1 MNCIQCGSELVSE
14 SFFCGNCGAPHGRL
28 PAQFVESESRFATL
42 LARHRSGQ
50 LDASTYQAEL
60 QQLVVQDETGRHWV
74 PGSQEGQWRWHDGGQ
89 WVLGEPPLATAVRR
103 CEQCEAE
110 LVPERPFCGDCGAAA
125 YRLPASLVE
134 ARSRHAALLARYRA
148 GQLDPD
154 NYELERRYLIAQDA
168 VGRQWAPGD
177 IPGEWRWYDGG
188 KWVRRD
194 PPLIPAPVECRRCGS
209 GLLMEDIYCGQCGE
223 PRRTLPP
230 EFTEVQNRYL
240 ALQARHESGEID
252 DQEFHIL
259 RQSLVVK
266 DSRGE
271 HWAPDRKQGRWRWFD
286 GQTWVLRDPL
296 AASAHPNEHR

>member
-1 MNCIQCGSELVSE
+1 
-14 SFFCGNCGAPHGRL
+14 
-28 PAQFVESESRFATL
+28 
-42 LARHRSGQ
+42 
-50 LDASTYQAEL
+50 L
-60 QQLVVQDETGRHWV
+60 QQLVVQDRTGRHWV
-74 PGSQEGQWRWHDGGQ
+74 PGSQEGQWRWHDGVQ
-89 WVLGEPPLATAVRR
+89 WVLGEPPLATAVPR

-110 LVPERPFCGDCGAAA
+110 LVPESPFCEACGAPA

-134 ARSRHAALLARYRA
+134 ARSRHTALLARYRA

-154 NYELERRYLIAQDA
+154 SYELERRYLVAQDA
-168 VGRQWAPGD
+168 AGRQWAPGD
-177 IPGEWRWYDGG
+177 TPGEWRWYDGH

-194 PPLIPAPVECRRCGS
+194 PPLIPPQVECRRCES

-259 RQSLVVK
+259 LQKLVVK

-286 GQTWVLRDPL
+286 GQKWVLRDPL
-296 AASAHPNEHR
+296 AESEHPS